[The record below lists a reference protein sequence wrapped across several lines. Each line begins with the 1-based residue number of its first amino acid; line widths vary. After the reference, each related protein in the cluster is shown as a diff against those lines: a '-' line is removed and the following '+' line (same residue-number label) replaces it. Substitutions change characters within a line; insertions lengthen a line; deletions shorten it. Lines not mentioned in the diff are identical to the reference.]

1 MDDNKSSQPN
11 NSPWLRVNSAP
22 AEAVKA
28 VLDQGTIGYLASAR
42 AATQGEPKTGQNVI
56 IHDGKLQPN
65 GATQQLG
72 AAQPQ
77 RRHDSAQAT
86 PSAPQ
91 TGKKGLTESE
101 LEALKYAQSWQQP
114 TQPTQPTQST
124 QPTQPRTSAHPG
136 GVADAANTTNAANM
150 TSSAGA
156 ASAANAAD
164 ANAGSASEKPQLS
177 DDEIIANVYRSFEDW
192 GQQRDNVKRDTPKR
206 DTVTRHA
213 ASRKKDKADRDDKK
227 PAAASPQTN
236 STVPGAPKL
245 VVPPVSPPPESTVSP
260 KPAVVDDK
268 ADTPTKPAGN
278 RPESRGELRAD
289 LPAVRSEV
297 PPRAQSGV
305 LAPLSPHAID
315 ESNLLNPVK
324 TPPKKGWRKMVH
336 SMSGGRVNPGGSASE
351 QEEERLLEAVRAPLR
366 GDYRIAVMSLKG
378 GVGKTTTTV
387 ALGGVFA
394 AERGDRV
401 IAIDAN
407 PDLGTLAQRAAA
419 PGPATIR
426 DLLNAED
433 TTRYPDVRAFTNQA
447 SSRLE
452 VIGSERDP
460 AVSEAF
466 SEQDYRRAIDILQH
480 HYNVIL
486 TDCGTGLMHS
496 AMAGVLD
503 LANTLVLVTS
513 PALDGAQ
520 AASATLD
527 WLSLHGYEQL
537 AANSVVVISAS
548 APGKPMVDM
557 EPIEEHFRA
566 RTRAVHQIPY
576 DRHLAEGA
584 VVEMDCLARPTL
596 TAYRRL
602 AASVAEDFSSWHKHA
617 RDVS

>member
-1 MDDNKSSQPN
+1 MNDNKGSQPN
-11 NSPWLRVNSAP
+11 SSPWLRVNSAP

-28 VLDQGTIGYLASAR
+28 VLDQGTVGYLASAQP
-42 AATQGEPKTGQNVI
+42 AAQEEPKASQNVI

-65 GATQQLG
+65 SHTQHLGATQ
-72 AAQPQ
+72 PQ
-77 RRHDSAQAT
+77 QRHDSTPEAPSVEPQAEN
-86 PSAPQ
+86 
-91 TGKKGLTESE
+91 KELLESE
-101 LEALKYAQSWQQP
+101 LETLNYAQSWQQ
-114 TQPTQPTQST
+114 ST
-124 QPTQPRTSAHPG
+124 QPRSSTQ
-136 GVADAANTTNAANM
+136 TNAA
-150 TSSAGA
+150 TDTTGATDTAKSTTTDA
-156 ASAANAAD
+156 ASGGAKA
-164 ANAGSASEKPQLS
+164 QLS

-192 GQQRDNVKRDTPKR
+192 GQQHDNVKRNTPKR

-213 ASRKKDKADRDDKK
+213 ASRHKDQANRDATKLT
-227 PAAASPQTN
+227 AQFGSQTSGTQGS
-236 STVPGAPKL
+236 STVPGAPRL
-245 VVPPVSPPPESTVSP
+245 AVPPIAPPPDNPVSTSVDSDDPVSDNP
-260 KPAVVDDK
+260 ISPTPA
-268 ADTPTKPAGN
+268 ADTGDISTPTAPAGHGVEP
-278 RPESRGELRAD
+278 RDESRSD

-297 PPRAQSGV
+297 PPRAASAEHGL
-305 LAPLSPHAID
+305 LAPQTID
-315 ESNLLNPVK
+315 ESNLINPVK
-324 TPPKKGWRKMVH
+324 TPPKKGWRRMVH
-336 SMSGGRVNPGGSASE
+336 TMSGGRVNPGGSASE

-433 TTRYPDVRAFTNQA
+433 TTRYPEVRAFTNQA

-537 AANSVVVISAS
+537 AANSVVVISAA

-584 VVEMDCLARPTL
+584 VVEMECLARPTL

-602 AASVAEDFSSWHKHA
+602 AASVAEDFSSWHRHA
-617 RDVS
+617 LDMS